1 MVLPC
6 AGEGR
11 AIPRVDT
18 FASNLHDSWGAHALH
33 NSPPANEGGAL
44 QDPPRLSTESARSAA
59 SQASKASSGE
69 PISCLTLCFRKGACV
84 VTCTQSSKGYAILS
98 TPSHLQGAP
107 SIHIPPPPRPR
118 LSKFTPCSKP
128 PLPFSHH
135 VITSFPQALAPFT
148 LDCLHIMCRSLHSSS
163 HLVLQPQISQSVL
176 LLLSHDASS
185 YNGNKAIFVN

>member
-107 SIHIPPPPRPR
+107 SIHIPPPPPAPGCPNSPPAVNLLFPLVTMLSPLSPRPSP
-118 LSKFTPCSKP
+118 LSPWTACTSCVGVCILLPIWYFSLKLVSPCFCS
-128 PLPFSHH
+128 
-135 VITSFPQALAPFT
+135 
-148 LDCLHIMCRSLHSSS
+148 
-163 HLVLQPQISQSVL
+163 
-176 LLLSHDASS
+176 
-185 YNGNKAIFVN
+185 